1 MNRSTLLSA
10 TDDLSVSRF
19 DHPPGEVHSDPD
31 HEVADHWGVAF
42 VERGSFDLRCEG
54 RRVPLRAGGVLLTRP
69 GLEFNCHHG
78 QHCPDDVCLAVRFED
93 TALAGLQDP
102 WFQQGRLVRRVSSPR
117 LALVHQRLAH
127 AVLRAD
133 TLATER
139 WAIAALDALVAERA
153 GLHTRGPYLPRRD
166 DLDAVL
172 ATCRAIEQQP
182 AARQSIAS
190 RARAVHLTSARLTHA
205 FRRYLGVSPHDYVIR
220 WRLVTATDLLDAK
233 CSVTETCYRSGFDN
247 LSHFCRTFRRVVG
260 VRPSE
265 WQRTAA
271 AERRRKVQAIL
282 RAGS

>member
-93 TALAGLQDP
+93 TALAGLRDP

-127 AVLRAD
+127 A
-133 TLATER
+133 
-139 WAIAALDALVAERA
+139 
-153 GLHTRGPYLPRRD
+153 GG
-166 DLDAVL
+166 
-172 ATCRAIEQQP
+172 
-182 AARQSIAS
+182 
-190 RARAVHLTSARLTHA
+190 
-205 FRRYLGVSPHDYVIR
+205 
-220 WRLVTATDLLDAK
+220 
-233 CSVTETCYRSGFDN
+233 
-247 LSHFCRTFRRVVG
+247 FRRVRGQVADVTRG
-260 VRPSE
+260 SHLE
-265 WQRTAA
+265 DG
-271 AERRRKVQAIL
+271 ERDRGLL
-282 RAGS
+282 RCR